1 MKKDKAVR
9 KAELMTALK
18 KQIKSLIG
26 PLVIL
31 VIIIVGILVITLWR
45 SEEEPEEFIKV
56 NAYEGGD
63 QELVLE
69 NDRLQFVMD
78 PATTQFV
85 VRVKDSGEMWYS
97 NPADAAEDTLALN
110 VDKDKL
116 KSTLLLTY
124 STINGVDTLYNNY
137 TYSMEKQIYNI
148 EQGEDYIKVHYTIGD
163 MDKEYI
169 IPPVITKERMDVL
182 LENMSKSDAVMIS
195 DYYKKYDINNLGKKD
210 NKEELLADYPILETE
225 VIYVLRDTTKDNV
238 KSKFEQYFADAG
250 YTTEE
255 YLADK
260 ELDMTEKTSE
270 KPAFNISMVYRLEG
284 EDLLVEVPM
293 TEIQYKEDYPLLYL
307 NILPFFGAAG
317 MEEEG
322 YLLVPEGGGSIIR
335 FNNGKL
341 AQNSYYA
348 NVYGWD
354 MALDRMAI
362 VHETRTY
369 FNVFGMAR
377 GDHSF
382 LCILE
387 EGAPY
392 ASIQADVSGRT
403 NSYNSVN
410 AIYNVVHRE
419 QYDVADRYNGNMFV
433 YEEGIAQESLRQ
445 RYRFVDSGSYVDMAK
460 SYGNYLKEQY
470 GDYLAERE
478 DEQTPVVIELLGAI
492 DKVKQVLGVPVSKP
506 LKLTGYEE
514 GVEILDQLKQ
524 DGMQNISVK
533 LTGWMNGGVE
543 QKILQDVDLIA
554 ELGGKRGYNQLV
566 DYTTQNQ
573 IPLYL
578 DGVTNYAYNS
588 NVFDGFWTVRDAAR
602 FVSKEDAELYEY
614 NPITYGKRESG
625 DTYYLLKGAVIDRM
639 AQNLT
644 AQAHKSQ
651 VNVSF
656 QDIGS
661 QLSSD
666 FNKKAFVSRQ
676 AALQQQAERLR
687 SIRDSGT
694 DIMINM
700 GNDYAIAYSSL
711 VTNMDL
717 TGSEYTIIDET
728 VPFYQMAVHGYVNYT
743 GESLNLAQNYEE
755 ELLKSAEYGA
765 GLSFTLM
772 KESAFALQ
780 NTMYSQYF
788 GASFDGWHS
797 KMLEIYNRYNEELG
811 HIYRQGMVNHEL
823 LEKKLTCTTYEDGT
837 RVYVNYSYKTCTTED
852 GIQVPARDYMVIH

>member
-31 VIIIVGILVITLWR
+31 MIIVVGILVITLWR

-85 VRVKDSGEMWYS
+85 VKVKDSGEMWYS

-137 TYSMEKQIYNI
+137 AYSMEKQIYDI

-169 IPPVITKERMDVL
+169 IPPVITKERMDAL
-182 LENMSKSDAVMIS
+182 LENMSKSDAVMVS
-195 DYYKKYDINNLGKKD
+195 DYYKKYDINSLGKKD
-210 NKEELLADYPILETE
+210 NREELLADYPILETE

-260 ELDMTEKTSE
+260 DLDMKEKSSE

-354 MALDRMAI
+354 RALDRAAV

-392 ASIQADVSGRT
+392 ASIQADISGRT

-433 YEEGIAQESLRQ
+433 YEEGLAQESLKQ
-445 RYRFVDSGSYVDMAK
+445 RYRFVDSGSYADMAK
-460 SYGNYLKEQY
+460 SYGSYLKEQY

-478 DEQTPVVIELLGAI
+478 DGQTPVVIELLGAI
-492 DKVKQVLGVPVSKP
+492 DKVKQVFGVPVSKP

-524 DGMQNISVK
+524 DGMQNMSVK
-533 LTGWMNGGVE
+533 LSGWMNGGVE

-554 ELGGKRGYNQLV
+554 ELGGKRGYNRLV

-573 IPLYL
+573 IPLFL

-602 FVSKEDAELYEY
+602 FVSKENAELYEY

-625 DTYYLLKGAVIDRM
+625 DSYYLLKGAVIDRM

-644 AQAHKSQ
+644 QQARKSQ

-666 FNKKAFVSRQ
+666 FNQKSFVSRQ

-700 GNDYAIAYSSL
+700 GNDYAIAYCDL

-811 HIYRQGMVNHEL
+811 HIYRQRMVNHEI

-837 RVYVNYSYKTCTTED
+837 RVYVNYSYKACTTED